1 MDIEHIVWQ
10 IFYLCVLCLYVVQ
23 KNMMEI
29 IPAIDVIDGK
39 CVRLAQGDF
48 AQSKIYRESP
58 SDTAKEF
65 ENAGL
70 TRLHIV
76 DLDGAKRGRITNLK
90 VLETIA
96 RATNLTIDFG
106 GGIKTDADIQSV
118 FDAGAAMAS
127 IGSVAVKDAKT
138 FFAWIEKY
146 GGERILLGADVR
158 GEKLAI
164 NGWQMATDIEII
176 PFLKDYFSRGV
187 TQTFVTDIAKDGL
200 LQGTSNAL
208 YAKIRQAI
216 PALKLIASGGV
227 SVLEDLH
234 ELERI
239 GCAGAIVGKAIYEG
253 KIDIAALAGFNRKE
267 KTEEN

>member
-1 MDIEHIVWQ
+1 M
-10 IFYLCVLCLYVVQ
+10 F
-23 KNMMEI
+23 EI
-29 IPAIDVIDGK
+29 IPAIDLIDGR

-48 AQSKIYRESP
+48 AQQTIYSENP
-58 SDTAKEF
+58 LDAAKEF

-70 TRLHIV
+70 KRLHIV
-76 DLDGAKRGRITNLK
+76 DLDGAKNGKITNLK
-90 VLETIA
+90 VLEIIA
-96 RATNLTIDFG
+96 RNTNLTIDFG

-118 FDAGAAMAS
+118 FDAGATMAG
-127 IGSVAVKDAKT
+127 IGSIAVKDAEK

-146 GGERILLGADVR
+146 GGEKILLGADVN

-164 NGWQMATDIEII
+164 NGWQTATEIEII
-176 PFLKDYFSRGV
+176 PFLKEYSANGV

-208 YAKIRQAI
+208 YAKIRREI
-216 PALKLIASGGV
+216 PELKLIASGGV
-227 SVLEDLH
+227 SQIEDIC

-253 KIDIAALAGFNRKE
+253 KIALPELKRLAAGKN
-267 KTEEN
+267 